1 MSRLCSLPPRMMA
14 RGIGRVDI
22 DRKAGSPVA
31 SIRKDSGPRADGQGA
46 SHKALAPKTFV
57 ARWVRSWPVLVVLA
71 VVMGTS
77 SLVMTFSTASATTVS
92 QDKATIKQIKAEIA
106 HDWAITS
113 ALSNRYDQEQGQ
125 LQAEQAKLAA
135 LKKRLASDQASANQA
150 LARLRRDAINA
161 FVESG
166 SATGSIGAVLDS
178 NLGNL
183 GLKTEY
189 LDVAQGRLQGA
200 LNAFKRAEH
209 ATKKAEAGVRSQE
222 AATKA
227 TMAQIAQDRAK
238 AQAAVAQED
247 AILAKVK
254 GNLQQ
259 LLEQIHAQEVA
270 AAAAAA
276 RRAAEARQ
284 AALIAQEQAQAQA
297 QAQQS
302 SGGGGGSSVG
312 TSYTPAPPPPP
323 SASWQQRAQ
332 IAVHAALSQV
342 GVPYVWGGA
351 SPSEGFDCS
360 GLVMW
365 AWEQAGVYLPHYSV
379 SQYDDVTH
387 VPASDLQPGDIVFY
401 YSPYESAQPGHEAL
415 YIGNGQVV
423 QAPET
428 GMDVMVT
435 SLTWAGEPIGYGQP
449 G

>member
-1 MSRLCSLPPRMMA
+1 MSRLCSLPLRMMA
-14 RGIGRVDI
+14 RGIGR
-22 DRKAGSPVA
+22 
-31 SIRKDSGPRADGQGA
+31 
-46 SHKALAPKTFV
+46 LAFV
-57 ARWVRSWPVLVVLA
+57 ARWVRSWPLLVALA

-77 SLVMTFSTASATTVS
+77 SLVMTFSTASASTVS
-92 QDKATIKQIKAEIA
+92 QDRATIKQIKAEIA

-113 ALSNRYDQEQGQ
+113 ALSNRFDEEQGQ
-125 LQAEQAKLAA
+125 LQAEQAKLSA

-161 FVESG
+161 FVENG
-166 SATGSIGAVLDS
+166 SATSSIGAVLDS
-178 NLGNL
+178 SLGNL

-189 LDVAQGRLQGA
+189 LDVAQGRLQNA
-200 LNAFKRAEH
+200 LNAFKLAEH

-284 AALIAQEQAQAQA
+284 AALIAQEQAQAQL
-297 QAQQS
+297 S
-302 SGGGGGSSVG
+302 SGGGGGASTYS
-312 TSYTPAPPPPP
+312 PPPPPPP

-379 SQYDDVTH
+379 AQYDDVTQ

-435 SLTWAGEPIGYGQP
+435 SLTWAGDPIGYGQP

>member
-1 MSRLCSLPPRMMA
+1 MMA
-14 RGIGRVDI
+14 RGIGRL
-22 DRKAGSPVA
+22 
-31 SIRKDSGPRADGQGA
+31 
-46 SHKALAPKTFV
+46 ALMT
-57 ARWVRSWPVLVVLA
+57 RWVRSWPLLVVLA

-77 SLVMTFSTASATTVS
+77 SLVVTSSTASATTVA
-92 QDKATIKQIKAEIA
+92 QDKATISQIKAEIA

-113 ALSNRYDQEQGQ
+113 ALSNRYDEEQGQ
-125 LQAEQAKLAA
+125 LQAEQAKLSA
-135 LKKRLASDQASANQA
+135 LKERLASDQASANQA
-150 LARLRRDAINA
+150 LVRLRRDAINA

-166 SATGSIGAVLDS
+166 SATGSIGEVLDS

-189 LDVAQGRLQGA
+189 LDVAQGRLQSA

-222 AATKA
+222 AATRA
-227 TMAQIAQDRAK
+227 TLAQIAQDRAK

-284 AALIAQEQAQAQA
+284 AALIAQEQAQARA
-297 QAQQS
+297 QVSA
-302 SGGGGGSSVG
+302 GGGGGGG
-312 TSYTPAPPPPP
+312 TYTPAPPPPP

-435 SLTWAGEPIGYGQP
+435 SITWAGEPIGYGQP